1 MTFKIPFAA
10 KKARACSATSETRLN
25 CSRICKNPDGSHR
38 VRILANSAT
47 KQLSQ
52 MRINALRE
60 YGRVITALKNT
71 DDAPLG
77 VTIRNCPDE
86 RRQLNEIFDLQPER
100 ANRVVAM
107 GVEARADKN
116 K

>member
-10 KKARACSATSETRLN
+10 KKAPACSATSETRLN
-25 CSRICKNPDGSHR
+25 CSRICKNPDGSYS

-52 MRINALRE
+52 MHINALRE

-71 DDAPLG
+71 DNASLRVNICD
-77 VTIRNCPDE
+77 CPDDLC
-86 RRQLNEIFDLQPER
+86 QLNEIFDLQPER
-100 ANRVVAM
+100 ANRVRPM
-107 GVEARADKN
+107 RVEAR
-116 K
+116 